1 MMRPLAILLL
11 CVGLTVG
18 LSACDKGGGGA
29 NNGDPGEMSLGP
41 ATAKVTV
48 IEYASLGCPI
58 CARWNNDNWDAFKAK
73 YVDTGRV
80 HYIYRE
86 MMTAEAPV
94 AMAGF
99 LLAHCVGKDKYFQVV
114 DAVYR
119 EVGPLLETNQQPEE
133 RDRLI
138 KVAESAGFSDDQ
150 FNTCVSDDKAI
161 AAEQAKTD
169 NTARTNNVESTPT
182 FVVNGKV
189 LTGYQDMATLDKAIA
204 DAQAAAK

>member
-1 MMRPLAILLL
+1 MRPLAVLLL
-11 CVGLTVG
+11 CLGLTVG
-18 LSACDKGGGGA
+18 LSACNSGGA
-29 NNGDPGEMSLGP
+29 AGNGDPGEMSLGP

-80 HYIYRE
+80 RYTYRE
-86 MMTAEAPV
+86 MMTGEAPV

-99 LLAHCVGKDKYFQVV
+99 LLAHCAGKDRYFQVI

-119 EVGPLLETNQQPEE
+119 EVGPLLETDQQPLE

-138 KVAESAGFSDDQ
+138 KVAESAGFSADQ
-150 FNTCVSDDKAI
+150 FNACVSDDKAI
-161 AAEQAKTD
+161 AAEQTKTD
-169 NTARTNNVESTPT
+169 NTAKTNNIDQTPT

-189 LTGYQDMATLDKAIA
+189 LTGYQEMAVLDKAIA

>member
-1 MMRPLAILLL
+1 MRPLAVLLVCL
-11 CVGLTVG
+11 GLALGVA
-18 LSACDKGGGGA
+18 ACSQGGGQASG
-29 NNGDPGEMSLGP
+29 GVPSEMSLGP
-41 ATAKVTV
+41 ANAKVTV

-86 MMTAEAPV
+86 MMTGEAPV

-99 LLAHCVGKDKYFQVV
+99 LLAHCVGKDKYFQVI

-119 EVGPLLETNQQPEE
+119 EVGPLLEQNQGPQE

-138 KVAESAGFSDDQ
+138 KVAESAGLNEKQFDD
-150 FNTCVSDDKAI
+150 CVTNDAAI
-161 AAEQAKTD
+161 TAEQTKTD
-169 NTARTNNVESTPT
+169 NTAKQNDVESTPT
-182 FVVNGKV
+182 FEINGNKLV
-189 LTGYQDMATLDKAIA
+189 GYQDMPTLDKAIS

>member
-1 MMRPLAILLL
+1 LKHSLAVLVL
-11 CVGLTVG
+11 CLEFALG
-18 LSACDKGGGGA
+18 LSACSKSSPS
-29 NNGDPGEMSLGP
+29 GDLGQMSLGP

-48 IEYASLGCPI
+48 VEYASLGCPI

-86 MMTAEAPV
+86 MMTGEAPV

-99 LLAHCVGKDKYFQVV
+99 LLAHCVGKDKYFQVI

-119 EVGPLLETNQQPEE
+119 QVGPLLESGQQAAE

-138 KVAESAGFSDDQ
+138 KVAESAGLTDDQ
-150 FNTCVSDDKAI
+150 FNACVSDDKAI
-161 AAEQAKTD
+161 NAEQAKTE
-169 NTARTNNVESTPT
+169 NTAKTNNIDSTPT
-182 FVVNGKV
+182 FVINGKT